1 MQQTRFTH
9 VFNTRLMRFDDDLS
23 FMPPDRRVDRLRE
36 TRPDDKLVISCFVLS
51 GCQQKVEMF
60 TKSEVDE
67 KI

>member
-1 MQQTRFTH
+1 
-9 VFNTRLMRFDDDLS
+9 MRFDDDLS
-23 FMPPDRRVDRLRE
+23 LMPPDRRVDRLRE

-51 GCQQKVEMF
+51 GLQCQQKVEMF